1 MKASPSGKESI
12 IKDEGVPFAT
22 LLWLRGHI
30 TLYIGEYKGEPVM
43 FHNVWGVRTDD
54 GNGEGRHIIGRP
66 SSPPSSPELNFPTSA
81 ARI

>member
-1 MKASPSGKESI
+1 
-12 IKDEGVPFAT
+12 
-22 LLWLRGHI
+22 
-30 TLYIGEYKGEPVM
+30 M

-54 GNGEGRHIIGRP
+54 GNGEGRHMVSGGP